1 MSGPLPRMSGPLPRA
16 MACVEIAA
24 PGGPEVLRLAERALP
39 EPAPGEVLIAVAAAG
54 VNHADL
60 LQRRGRYPPPPGA
73 SDVPGLEVAGTV
85 ARLGQG
91 IDGLRVGDS
100 VCALLAGGGYADYCA
115 VPAGQV
121 LPVPEG
127 LDTIAAAALPE
138 AVFTVWTNLIDRAR
152 LAAGERLLVH
162 GGTSGIG
169 VTAIQLARALG
180 ARVFA
185 TAGTAE
191 KCAVCERL
199 GAERAID
206 YRKADF
212 VAEIAASTGEV
223 DVILDMVGGDY
234 LARNLELLATEGR
247 LVQIAFMAGAKV
259 EVDLMAVMRKRLT
272 ITGSTLRARPV
283 EDKAAIARAVRA
295 RVWPLIE
302 AGAIVPVI
310 DSVFPLAEA
319 AQAHRRME
327 AGGHV
332 GKIVLRV

>member
-1 MSGPLPRMSGPLPRA
+1 MT
-16 MACVEIAA
+16 CVEIAT

-39 EPAPGEVLIAVAAAG
+39 KPAPGEVLIAVAAAG
-54 VNHADL
+54 VNHVDL

-85 ARLGQG
+85 ARVGDG
-91 IDGLRVGDS
+91 VDGLRSGDP
-100 VCALLAGGGYADYCA
+100 VCALLAGGGYATYCA
-115 VPAGQV
+115 APAGQV
-121 LPVPEG
+121 LPVPDG
-127 LDTIAAAALPE
+127 LDMIAAAALPE
-138 AVFTVWTNLIDRAR
+138 AVFTVWTNLFDRAR
-152 LAAGERLLVH
+152 LSAGERLLVH

-169 VTAIQLARALG
+169 VTAIQLARAFG

-206 YRKADF
+206 YRQADF
-212 VAEIAASTGEV
+212 VVEIAALAGEV

-234 LARNLELLATEGR
+234 FARNLEVLATEGR

-272 ITGSTLRARPV
+272 ITGSTLRARAV
-283 EDKAAIARAVRA
+283 EDKAAIAKAVHS

-302 AGAIVPVI
+302 SGAIVPVI

-327 AGGHV
+327 AGGHI
-332 GKIVLRV
+332 GKIVLRL

>member
-1 MSGPLPRMSGPLPRA
+1 
-16 MACVEIAA
+16 MACIEIAS

-39 EPAPGEVLIAVAAAG
+39 EAAPGEVLIAVAAAG

-60 LQRRGRYPPPPGA
+60 MQRRGHYPPPPGA

-85 ARLGQG
+85 ARLGDG

-100 VCALLAGGGYADYCA
+100 VCALLAGGGYAAYCA
-115 VPAGQV
+115 APAGQV
-121 LPVPEG
+121 LPVPDG
-127 LDTIAAAALPE
+127 LDMIAAAALPE
-138 AVFTVWTNLIDRAR
+138 AVFTVWTNLFDRAR

-169 VTAIQLARALG
+169 VTAIQLARAFG

-185 TAGTAE
+185 TAGSAE
-191 KCAVCERL
+191 KCAACERL

-206 YRKADF
+206 YREADF
-212 VAEIAASTGEV
+212 VAEIAALTGEV

-234 LARNLELLATEGR
+234 LARNLELLAPEGR

-259 EVDLMAVMRKRLT
+259 EVDLMTVMRKRLT
-272 ITGSTLRARPV
+272 ITGSTLRARAV
-283 EDKAAIARAVRA
+283 EDKAAIARAVRSA
-295 RVWPLIE
+295 VWPLIE
-302 AGAIVPVI
+302 AGAIAPVI

-319 AQAHRRME
+319 AEAHRRME
-327 AGGHV
+327 AGGHI
-332 GKIVLRV
+332 GKIVLRL

>member
-1 MSGPLPRMSGPLPRA
+1 MSGPLPRT

-121 LPVPEG
+121 LPIPEG
-127 LDTIAAAALPE
+127 IDTIAAAALPE
-138 AVFTVWTNLIDRAR
+138 VVFTVWTNLIDRAR

>member
-1 MSGPLPRMSGPLPRA
+1 MPPSLPRS
-16 MACVEIAA
+16 MACIEIAS

-39 EPAPGEVLIAVAAAG
+39 EAAPGEVLIAVAAAG

-60 LQRRGRYPPPPGA
+60 MQRRGHYPPPPGA

-85 ARLGQG
+85 ARLGDG

-100 VCALLAGGGYADYCA
+100 VCALLAGGGYAAYCA
-115 VPAGQV
+115 APAGQV
-121 LPVPEG
+121 LPVPDG
-127 LDTIAAAALPE
+127 LDMIAAAALPE
-138 AVFTVWTNLIDRAR
+138 AVFTVWTNLFDRAR

-169 VTAIQLARALG
+169 VTAIQLARAFG

-185 TAGTAE
+185 TAGSAE
-191 KCAVCERL
+191 KCAACERL

-206 YRKADF
+206 YREADF
-212 VAEIAASTGEV
+212 VAEIAALTGEV

-234 LARNLELLATEGR
+234 LARNLELLAPEGR

-259 EVDLMAVMRKRLT
+259 EVDLMTVMRKRLT
-272 ITGSTLRARPV
+272 ITGSTLRARAV
-283 EDKAAIARAVRA
+283 EDKAAIARAVRSA
-295 RVWPLIE
+295 VWPLIE
-302 AGAIVPVI
+302 AGAIAPVI

-319 AQAHRRME
+319 AEAHRRME
-327 AGGHV
+327 AGGHI
-332 GKIVLRV
+332 GKIVLRL